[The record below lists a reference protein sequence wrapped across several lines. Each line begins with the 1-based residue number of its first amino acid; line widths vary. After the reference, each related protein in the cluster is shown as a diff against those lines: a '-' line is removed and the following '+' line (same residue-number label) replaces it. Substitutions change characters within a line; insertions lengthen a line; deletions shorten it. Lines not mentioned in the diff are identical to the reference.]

1 MESTKLVL
9 YRGGVSVVAIFAPEG
24 DVVDDFS
31 SDDEDDEMSIY
42 QPARLEFPNGE
53 FNVNALHDE
62 AIKKDVPVI
71 PPSKPSLL
79 AGTDSFIMLT
89 TLAGLGFDFDLPPAW
104 QEQVDAPLLDGVVY

>member
-9 YRGGVSVVAIFAPEG
+9 YRDGMSVVAIFVPE
-24 DVVDDFS
+24 DEEVDDFS
-31 SDDEDDEMSIY
+31 SDDDDEMSIY

-53 FNVNALHDE
+53 FNVKTLHDE
-62 AIKKDVPVI
+62 AIKKGVHVI

-89 TLAGLGFDFDLPPAW
+89 TLAGLGFDFDLPPSW
-104 QEQVDAPLLDGVVY
+104 QEQVDAPLLDGVAY